1 MALNHVLSSL
11 YVRRDIEKLKQ
22 VHSELLNK
30 QKELDQFF
38 EEYLEVFDDKLNA
51 SIDDQSTPEWKAYN
65 DKYAEYTDLK
75 KDLKLANYYLGII

>member
-1 MALNHVLSSL
+1 MALNHLLSDL
-11 YVRRDIEKLKQ
+11 YVRRDKEKLKKVQ
-22 VHSELLNK
+22 SELLGK

-51 SIDDQSTPEWKAYN
+51 SIDNQNTPEWKAYN
-65 DKYAEYTDLK
+65 DKYSEYTDLK